1 MKSQI
6 AVLLVAS
13 ACALTTGCVVQEG
26 PGVATYSRESRG
38 QAMQV
43 MQVEIIG
50 LQPVKLKDDSSLLGA
65 GAGALAGGI
74 AGSMIGK
81 GKASM
86 LSAVGGA
93 VAGGLLG
100 NEVGKGATSARG
112 VEIMVRTASGQ
123 TWSVVQEDR
132 GERFMIGERV
142 RMLISGDGTRRITR

>member
-1 MKSQI
+1 
-6 AVLLVAS
+6 
-13 ACALTTGCVVQEG
+13 
-26 PGVATYSRESRG
+26 
-38 QAMQV
+38 
-43 MQVEIIG
+43 
-50 LQPVKLKDDSSLLGA
+50 
-65 GAGALAGGI
+65 
-74 AGSMIGK
+74 